1 MSLKITESN
10 PQLTKNCYL
19 EDFIGKTVI
28 DSNGQNCGKIKSII
42 IDSQKFSVSGILVK
56 KRLAKEYFL
65 SQDYFEEFNESG
77 LSLNTIPIKP
87 GDKVADIDGKNI
99 GRVIQINLNS
109 ETNKLESLVIKS
121 KFKSVIVT
129 SERIIAV
136 GDKIKIKLF

>member
-42 IDSQKFSVSGILVK
+42 IDSRKFSVSGILVK